1 MKILIVLIRWEGGV
15 GRVVNSIKSLLEKKG
30 NIIEFISREDDLK
43 CFSTREAFSKLRKEV
58 KKRGY
63 DVLYIQDWSCA
74 LPLIDKESFVCFHGE
89 NINKISRFFQT
100 LVGKI
105 KGTKLVVV
113 GDKLK
118 KRFPKSNLIYNG
130 VNFNKFR
137 NLKKIRNKIGWI
149 DKATEEITKEGFLR
163 VAEKYKLKPTIAK
176 DIPPEKMN
184 DWYNS
189 LKVFVSYPTK
199 MAGFNLCWLEA
210 KASGVPEIL
219 GNERGIGISK
229 IEKDWKKMSWKN
241 HVNKLLGIWKDK
253 K

>member
-1 MKILIVLIRWEGGV
+1 MKILIILLRWQGGV
-15 GRVVNSIKSLLEKKG
+15 GRVVNNIKPLLEKKG
-30 NIIEFISREDDLK
+30 DIIEIRSREDDLK
-43 CFSTREAFSKLRKEV
+43 CRSLIRSLISLRREV
-58 KKRGY
+58 NKRNY
-63 DVLYIQDWSCA
+63 DILYIQDWSCA

-89 NINKISRFFQT
+89 DINKISRFFQT

-105 KGTKLVVV
+105 KGKKLVVV

-130 VNFNKFR
+130 VDFNKFK

-149 DKATEEITKEGFLR
+149 DKATEEITKEEFLR
-163 VAEKYKLKPTIAK
+163 IAEKYKLNPTIAK
-176 DIPPEKMN
+176 DIPQEKMN
-184 DWYNS
+184 NWYNS
-189 LKVFVSYPTK
+189 LKVFVSYPTR

-210 KASGVPEIL
+210 KATGVPIIL

-241 HVNKLLGIWKDK
+241 HVNKLLRLFWEK
-253 K
+253 